1 MSGCAPP
8 FLRSLNNKA
17 KIKLKNTEQGNVST
31 ESLPPG
37 YFDQQ
42 LQNILVNISLK
53 VIRNLIIIQL
63 FSSFYWY
70 FAGILLDIIE

>member
-53 VIRNLIIIQL
+53 VIRNLIIIKL

>member
-17 KIKLKNTEQGNVST
+17 KIKLKNIEQGNVST

>member
-42 LQNILVNISLK
+42 LQNILVKISLK
-53 VIRNLIIIQL
+53 GMRSLIIIMIWKL
-63 FSSFYWY
+63 
-70 FAGILLDIIE
+70 

>member
-42 LQNILVNISLK
+42 LQNILVNISHK
-53 VIRNLIIIQL
+53 VIRNLIIIRL